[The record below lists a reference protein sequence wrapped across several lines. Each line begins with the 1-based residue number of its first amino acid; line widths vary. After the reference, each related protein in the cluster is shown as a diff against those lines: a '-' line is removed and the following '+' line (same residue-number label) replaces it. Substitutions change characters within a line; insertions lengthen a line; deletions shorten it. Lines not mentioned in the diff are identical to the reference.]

1 MSVITANYPTIARAY
16 SMRVCLR
23 LPMLM
28 CVCCVHVKTHPP
40 PLLLSR
46 SPSPAHPCFF
56 LSVDCKIN
64 PLSLSLSLS
73 LSLLL
78 IVNILPSS
86 FSCSSHSPPPSP
98 SCLLTWTSTMRVTAR
113 PKSFHSCTVSSA
125 VIFNA
130 SASCFKCIAP
140 SPFFLPPPPHRAPWT
155 TKVQCLL

>member
-46 SPSPAHPCFF
+46 SQSPAHPCFF
-56 LSVDCKIN
+56 LSVDCKIT
-64 PLSLSLSLS
+64 SLSLSLS
-73 LSLLL
+73 LSPVDCQYKPLLF
-78 IVNILPSS
+78 ILLRLL
-86 FSCSSHSPPPSP
+86 HLLPPPP
-98 SCLLTWTSTMRVTAR
+98 CLLTWTSTMRVTAR

-140 SPFFLPPPPHRAPWT
+140 RPFFLPPPPHRIPWT